1 MECREFCE
9 IADSYLSDELTVES
23 NHDAIS
29 HLEKCANCRDELAA
43 RGAVRAKLR
52 AAFISSPVNRMRP
65 EFVNELSASLQ
76 AAAIAPDVITA
87 KRSRRY

>member
-29 HLEKCANCRDELAA
+29 HFEKCANCRDEL
-43 RGAVRAKLR
+43 
-52 AAFISSPVNRMRP
+52 
-65 EFVNELSASLQ
+65 SA
-76 AAAIAPDVITA
+76 
-87 KRSRRY
+87 